1 MFIRWKTDD
10 YLATIEPIE
19 CVRESEEYVWVLK
32 HAPEMA
38 GGKTEERKYPK
49 CGAIRNYHDTWNK
62 ASAFLIARIGGD
74 LEDAREQA
82 DLLQA
87 KYETVVRMRKPD
99 DA

>member
-10 YLATIEPIE
+10 YLATIEPVE
-19 CVRESEEYVWVLK
+19 CVRESGEYVWVERT
-32 HAPEMA
+32 PEMA

-49 CGAIRNYHDTWNK
+49 CGAIRNFHYTWNE
-62 ASAFLIARIGGD
+62 AWAFLIKRIGGD
-74 LEDAREQA
+74 LEDAREQV